1 MIKRLGWTGD
11 IACISVCFYKGL
23 RWHLM
28 PSRIRE
34 DNIKMDLK
42 YMVLKGLGW
51 INRTMNRNVGGFAC
65 AW

>member
-11 IACISVCFYKGL
+11 VACIRVCFCKDL

-28 PSRIRE
+28 PSHIWE
-34 DNIKMDLK
+34 DNIKTDLK
-42 YMVLKGLGW
+42 SMALKGLGR

-65 AW
+65 EL